1 MTVLLLLERKEEVMR
16 YVVDSREMKRYE
28 ETVIDTMGIPALVL
42 MERAAMAVAEEIR
55 AYAVSEELREKKL
68 LIVAGSGNNGADG
81 MAVARILSMED
92 WQVTVYQTGSA
103 GHCTREWERQN
114 KFVSYYPVK
123 IVSNWPEEE
132 YTIIVDALF
141 GIGLSRQVQGEYAE
155 IVAEFNRRRGYKI
168 AVDVPSGIHA
178 GTGRIMGAAVK
189 ADLTVTFGWAKKGL
203 LFYPGAACAGRVVV
217 KEIGINETCFGAA
230 QEKPG
235 MFYYDEPPGKLLP
248 SRAADGHK
256 GSFGKVLLI
265 AGFEQMP
272 GAAVLA
278 AKAAY
283 HTGAGMVKVLCPQEN
298 RAILQTAVPEALWAE
313 PENWRQG
320 CEWAD
325 VIAIGPGLGRSTL
338 AQEILAGVIRESRLP
353 LVLDAD
359 ALNLIAGDM
368 GLQILAA
375 GQGKEGRTMI
385 LTPHEGELSRLSGKT
400 IPQIREDRERA
411 ARIQAQDLHCV
422 LVLKGARTLICRE
435 QDEICVNL
443 TGDNGMGTA
452 GSGDVLT
459 GVIAALLAQGSDAF
473 TAASVGVYIH
483 GRAGE
488 RAAVSHSSYGVTAGR
503 LAEAIGGV
511 IGEVIAGRTYR
522 L

>member
-1 MTVLLLLERKEEVMR
+1 MK
-16 YVVDSREMKRYE
+16 YVVDALQMKHYE
-28 ETVIDTMGIPALVL
+28 ESVIDTMGIPALVL

-55 AYAVSEELREKKL
+55 AYAASRQTMEKKL
-68 LIVAGSGNNGADG
+68 LVVAGSGNNGADG
-81 MAVARILSMED
+81 MAVARILSMEG
-92 WQVTVYQTGSA
+92 WQVTVYQTGAS

-114 KFVSYYPVK
+114 KFISYYPVK
-123 IVSNWPEEE
+123 IVSNWPVEE

-155 IVAEFNRRRGYKI
+155 IITELNRRKGYKI

-178 GTGRIMGAAVK
+178 GTGRIMGTAVK

-217 KEIGINETCFGAA
+217 REIGINETCFGAA

-235 MFYYDEPPGKLLP
+235 MFYYDEPVVELLP
-248 SRAADGHK
+248 PRQADGHK
-256 GSFGKVLLI
+256 GSFGKILLI

-283 HTGAGMVKVLCPQEN
+283 HTGGGMVKVVCPQEN
-298 RAILQTAVPEALWAE
+298 RAILQTAVPEALWEA
-313 PENWRQG
+313 PENWKQG

-325 VIAIGPGLGRSTL
+325 VIAIGPGLGKCTRTKEL
-338 AQEILAGVIRESRLP
+338 LTGVLRESRLP

-368 GLQILAA
+368 SLQILVA
-375 GQGKEGRTMI
+375 GQGKEGRDMV
-385 LTPHEGELSRLSGKT
+385 LTPHEGELSRLSGKSVD
-400 IPQIREDRERA
+400 QIREDRERA
-411 ARIQAQDLHCV
+411 AKILAQDLHCV

-435 QDEICVNL
+435 QGEICVNL

-459 GVIAALLAQGSDAF
+459 GIIAALLAQGADAF
-473 TAASVGVYIH
+473 TAAGVGAYVH
-483 GRAGE
+483 GLAGE
-488 RAAVSHSSYGVTAGR
+488 KAAERYSSYGLTAGK
-503 LAEAIGGV
+503 LAEAIG
-511 IGEVIAGRTYR
+511 EVIRADGC
-522 L
+522 

>member
-1 MTVLLLLERKEEVMR
+1 MTVPLLLKRGMEERTMR

-28 ETVIDTMGIPALVL
+28 ETVMDTMGIPSLVL

-55 AYAVSEELREKKL
+55 AWAASRRLEKKL
-68 LIVAGSGNNGADG
+68 LVVAGSGNNGADG
-81 MAVARILSMED
+81 MAVARILSMEG
-92 WQVTVYQTGSA
+92 WQITVFQTHAA

-114 KFVSYYPVK
+114 KFISYYPVK
-123 IVSNWPEEE
+123 MVSNWPSEE

-155 IVAEFNRRRGYKI
+155 IITEMNRRKGYRI

-178 GTGRIMGAAVK
+178 GTGRVMGVAVK

-203 LFYPGAACAGRVVV
+203 LFYPGAAHAGLVVV
-217 KEIGINETCFGAA
+217 KEIGVNETCFGAA

-235 MFYYDEPPGKLLP
+235 MFYYDEPAAGLLP
-248 SRAADGHK
+248 ARQADGHK
-256 GSFGKVLLI
+256 GSFGKILLI

-278 AKAAY
+278 AKAAC
-283 HTGAGMVKVLCPQEN
+283 HAGAGMVKVVCPQEN
-298 RAILQTAVPEALWAE
+298 RMILQTAVPEALWAD

-325 VIAIGPGLGRSTL
+325 VIAIGPGLGRS
-338 AQEILAGVIRESRLP
+338 ACAREILTGVIRESRLP

-368 GLQILAA
+368 SLQILAA
-375 GQGKEGRTMI
+375 GQGKEGRDMI

-400 IPQIREDRERA
+400 IDQIREDRERA
-411 ARIQAQDLHCV
+411 ARILAQDLHCV

-435 QDEICVNL
+435 QGEICVNL

-459 GVIAALLAQGSDAF
+459 GIIAALLAQGADAF
-473 TAASVGVYIH
+473 TAAGVGVYVH
-483 GRAGE
+483 GLAGE
-488 RAAVSHSSYGVTAGR
+488 KAAEKYSSYGVTAGK
-503 LAEAIGGV
+503 LAEAIG
-511 IGEVIAGRTYR
+511 EVFTMI
-522 L
+522 

>member
-1 MTVLLLLERKEEVMR
+1 
-16 YVVDSREMKRYE
+16 MKRYE
-28 ETVIDTMGIPALVL
+28 ETVIDNMGIPSLVL

-55 AYAVSEELREKKL
+55 ACAASRHLDKKL
-68 LIVAGSGNNGADG
+68 LVVAGSGNNGADG
-81 MAVARILSMED
+81 MAVARILSMEG
-92 WQVTVYQTGSA
+92 WQVTVYQTHAA

-114 KFVSYYPVK
+114 KFISYYPVK
-123 IVSNWPEEE
+123 MVSNWPAEE

-155 IVAEFNRRRGYKI
+155 IITEMNRRKGYRI

-178 GTGRIMGAAVK
+178 GTGRVMGVAVK
-189 ADLTVTFGWAKKGL
+189 ADMTVTFGWAKKGL
-203 LFYPGAACAGRVVV
+203 LFYPGAAHAGQVVV
-217 KEIGINETCFGAA
+217 REIGINETCFGAA

-235 MFYYDEPPGKLLP
+235 MFYYDESVSELLP
-248 SRAADGHK
+248 PRQEDGHK
-256 GSFGKVLLI
+256 GSFGKILLI

-278 AKAAY
+278 AKAAC
-283 HTGAGMVKVLCPQEN
+283 HTGAGMIKVVCPQEN
-298 RAILQTAVPEALWAE
+298 RAILQTAVPEALWAD

-325 VIAIGPGLGRSTL
+325 VIAIGPGLGRS
-338 AQEILAGVIRESRLP
+338 ACAREILTGVIRESRLP

-368 GLQILAA
+368 SLQILAA
-375 GQGKEGRTMI
+375 GQGKEGRDMI

-400 IPQIREDRERA
+400 LDQIREDRERA
-411 ARIQAQDLHCV
+411 ARILAQDLHCV

-435 QDEICVNL
+435 QGEICVNL

-459 GVIAALLAQGSDAF
+459 GIIAALLAQRADAF
-473 TAASVGVYIH
+473 TAAGVGVYVH
-483 GRAGE
+483 GLAGE
-488 RAAVSHSSYGVTAGR
+488 KAAEKYSSYGVTAGK
-503 LAEAIGGV
+503 LAEAIG
-511 IGEVIAGRTYR
+511 EVIAEH
-522 L
+522 